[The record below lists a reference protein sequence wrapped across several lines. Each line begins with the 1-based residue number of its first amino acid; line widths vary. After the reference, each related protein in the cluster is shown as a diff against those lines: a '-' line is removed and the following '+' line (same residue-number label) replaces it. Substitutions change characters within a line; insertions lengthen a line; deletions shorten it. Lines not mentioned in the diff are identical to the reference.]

1 MGNTMSCFD
10 RWGKRTPDGA
20 LFTVKKS
27 GGSDFTKASSAF
39 NGPAGASTSTAA
51 SASGAGGVTKS
62 NATSARAERSSR
74 RRQTYS
80 SNASKNAESEVSS
93 YDEGDDFD
101 ESDEDEEL
109 TTKDV
114 RQQKLLDYRR
124 KLTKIGNPQH
134 KEVRSLCCC
143 CSSAVGD
150 VFAVAVFP
158 QITSVKSQAD
168 NPKGLTITVNNPG
181 PTTYSFTFKTKEER
195 VTWQEQLESFQKFM
209 SMR

>member
-1 MGNTMSCFD
+1 MGNSMSCFD
-10 RWGKRTPDGA
+10 RWGKRAPDGA
-20 LFTVKKS
+20 LFTVKKT
-27 GGSDFTKASSAF
+27 GGSDPTKAPSAF
-39 NGPAGASTSTAA
+39 NAPAGAST
-51 SASGAGGVTKS
+51 
-62 NATSARAERSSR
+62 SR

-80 SNASKNAESEVSS
+80 SNASKTAESEVSS
-93 YDEGDDFD
+93 YDEGDDFE

-124 KLTKIGNPQH
+124 KLTKI
-134 KEVRSLCCC
+134 
-143 CSSAVGD
+143 
-150 VFAVAVFP
+150 
-158 QITSVKSQAD
+158 VKLKTHLFNATVKAD

-181 PTTYSFTFKTKEER
+181 PINYSFTFKTKEER